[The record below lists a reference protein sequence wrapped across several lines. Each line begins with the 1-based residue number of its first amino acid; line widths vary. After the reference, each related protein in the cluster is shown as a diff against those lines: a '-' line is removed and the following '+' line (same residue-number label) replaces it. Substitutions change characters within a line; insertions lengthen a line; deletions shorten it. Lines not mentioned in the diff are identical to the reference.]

1 MSQIHALDSQIK
13 HLGGEGH
20 KVVDDASCMK
30 LREVHEACA
39 LNISD
44 TWFLPILFRKVLT
57 GIEVNNVHS
66 DEWMHHVVIKDKG
79 AALVNFDFNTLS
91 ALAVQLILLLE
102 FEKGLCRLNLR
113 ARRWSLAEA
122 AEHRLADSI

>member
-1 MSQIHALDSQIK
+1 
-13 HLGGEGH
+13 
-20 KVVDDASCMK
+20 MK

-44 TWFLPILFRKVLT
+44 TWLLSILFSEVLA

-66 DEWMHHVVIKDKG
+66 DKRMDHVVIKDKG

-91 ALAVQLILLLE
+91 TLTVQLILLLE
-102 FEKGLCRLNLR
+102 FEQGLCRLNLR
-113 ARRWSLAEA
+113 ARRRSLAEA

>member
-1 MSQIHALDSQIK
+1 
-13 HLGGEGH
+13 
-20 KVVDDASCMK
+20 MK

-44 TWFLPILFRKVLT
+44 TWLLPILFREVLA

-66 DEWMHHVVIKDKG
+66 DERMHHVVIKDKG

-91 ALAVQLILLLE
+91 ALAIKLILLLK
-102 FEKGLCRLNLR
+102 FE
-113 ARRWSLAEA
+113 
-122 AEHRLADSI
+122 

>member
-1 MSQIHALDSQIK
+1 
-13 HLGGEGH
+13 
-20 KVVDDASCMK
+20 MK

-44 TWFLPILFRKVLT
+44 TWLLPILFREVLA

-66 DEWMHHVVIKDKG
+66 DERMHHVVIKDKG
-79 AALVNFDFNTLS
+79 TTLINFNFNTLS
-91 ALAVQLILLLE
+91 SLAVQLILLLE

-122 AEHRLADSI
+122 AEHRLADSIREREF